1 MTTKMSLS
9 TEWCRDNR
17 GAWPVAAL
25 MWLLIVLMIVPEG
38 MNYESL
44 ITVAAPSSAGAF
56 SRILW
61 LTCLGAGVT
70 LIGWRSELA
79 WLQLRTSNFWLFAFL
94 MLAGSS
100 IAWSIDPTLSTRRL
114 LRLFTIVVACTAFVL
129 VSWHPQ
135 RFQSVVRPIL
145 SLVLLGSLIF
155 GLVYPEY
162 AIHEQSATELAGA
175 WRGLA
180 NHKNS
185 LGALASLSLIF
196 WFHGWLCREVR
207 FVAFLAGASIAMACL
222 LLSRS
227 STSLAATVVVL
238 AFVGLTLRAPDGLRP
253 FVPHAVVSATAALLL
268 YALLTLGLIPGL
280 SALTAA
286 IASLTGKDVTLTGR
300 TEIWAILADH
310 IRLHPWFGTGY
321 AAYWTAAPTVGTDAY
336 EFVRRMGSFY
346 PGSAHNGYL
355 DVANDLGAAGLLC
368 LFGYAITHVRQTLQL
383 MGTERGQATLYL
395 AMFFQQ
401 AITNLSET
409 HWFSVQSVD
418 FVLMTLTT
426 AALARSLLEHR
437 LRAAFGEPDSRRP
450 AAVRG
455 APLSADAPSVLA

>member
-1 MTTKMSLS
+1 MTAQANPSAS
-9 TEWCRDNR
+9 WCRDDR
-17 GAWPVAAL
+17 GTWLIAAL
-25 MWLLIVLMIVPEG
+25 MWVLIVLMIVPEG
-38 MNYESL
+38 LDYESL
-44 ITVAAPSSAGAF
+44 ITTVAPSSAGAF

-61 LTCLGAGVT
+61 LTSLGAGLL
-70 LIGWRSELA
+70 LIGWRNGLA
-79 WLQLRTSNFWLFAFL
+79 WLQMRATNFWLFAFL
-94 MLAGSS
+94 LLAGAS
-100 IAWSIDPTLSTRRL
+100 IAWSIDPTLTARRL
-114 LRLFTIVVACTAFVL
+114 LRLFTIVVACSAFML
-129 VSWHPQ
+129 MAWHPQ
-135 RFQSVVRPIL
+135 RFQNVVRPIL
-145 SLVLLGSLIF
+145 SLVLGGSLIF
-155 GLVYPEY
+155 GLVYPEF

-185 LGALASLSLIF
+185 LGALASMSMLF

-207 FVAFLAGASIAMACL
+207 FVAFLGGTSIAMACL

-227 STSLAATVVVL
+227 STSLAATIAVL
-238 AFVGLTLRAPDGLRP
+238 AFVGLTLRAPRGLKP
-253 FVPHAVVSATAALLL
+253 FVPYAVVSIAAVLLL

-286 IASLTGKDVTLTGR
+286 FASLTGKDITLTGR

-310 IRLHPWFGTGY
+310 IRLHPLFGTGY
-321 AAYWTAAPTVGTDAY
+321 AAYWAAAPTVGTDAY

-368 LFGYAITHVRQTLQL
+368 LFGYAITHVRQSLRL
-383 MGTERGQATLYL
+383 LRVEGGQAVLYL
-395 AMFFQQ
+395 AVFFQQ

-409 HWFSVQSVD
+409 HWFSVLSVD

-437 LRAAFGEPDSRRP
+437 LRAAFGEPDSWRP
-450 AAVRG
+450 AAVHREPVH
-455 APLSADAPSVLA
+455 AASPSVLA